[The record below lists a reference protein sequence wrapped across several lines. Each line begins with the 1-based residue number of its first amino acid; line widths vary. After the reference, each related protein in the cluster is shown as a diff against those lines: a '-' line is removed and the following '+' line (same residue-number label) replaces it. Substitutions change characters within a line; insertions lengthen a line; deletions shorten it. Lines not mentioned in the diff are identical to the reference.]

1 MEYTDTELLAAVSY
15 NLQRGHA
22 VKVGKLVNELLN
34 RGVTAE
40 MILNRGL
47 ISGMDE
53 VGLRFRDNEIF
64 VPEVLVAARA
74 MICGMNAIRP
84 FIVNESFRPVGRV
97 ILGTVRGDIH
107 DIGKNLVR
115 MMMESKR
122 IEVIDLG
129 TDVSAAHFVQA
140 ARTYDCN
147 IVCCSALLT
156 TTMAYIRDVIH
167 AFQNAGIRDKVKI
180 MIGGAPVTEAFR
192 KNIGADIYTTDATT
206 AAETALSLINEMNG
220 GIVS

>member
-1 MEYTDTELLAAVSY
+1 MAYTDMELLAAVSY
-15 NLQRGHA
+15 NLQRGYA
-22 VKVGKLVNELLN
+22 VQVGKLVHELLD
-34 RGVTAE
+34 RGVTPE
-40 MILNRGL
+40 NILTRGL
-47 ISGMDE
+47 IAGMEE

-64 VPEVLVAARA
+64 VPEVLIAARA
-74 MICGMNAIRP
+74 MICGMNVLRP
-84 FIVNESFRPVGRV
+84 FIVNEGYRPVGRV

-129 TDVSAAHFVQA
+129 TDVSAARFVQA

-156 TTMAYIRDVIH
+156 TTMAYIRDVIR
-167 AFQNAGIRDKVKI
+167 AFQNAGLRDNVKI
-180 MIGGAPVTEAFR
+180 MIGGAPVNEAFR

-206 AAETALSLINEMNG
+206 AAETALRLINEMNNRLL
-220 GIVS
+220 